1 MYYSFELCAFPVITK
16 HYTVTRNTVWGVT
29 TTENL
34 MIILKEGRCIFSV
47 DGEEFEAKSGD
58 AVFIP
63 ANHIYERKSV
73 NGELCTM
80 TYIHFLLEKEAEML
94 DSVTVSQRLSA
105 TKKQLDNSFVSQS
118 DFTYYPH
125 TVYLQNHITVT
136 DTKKTDMYMGDI
148 NLFSASREI
157 TCFLQSSI
165 ALCSILSHLSQNTVS
180 EFKDSYTGAGTSD
193 IPVNL
198 KRAIG
203 YIRSNYSKQITL
215 DDLSANCNVSKQQVI
230 RYFKYA
236 FNTTPINYVLDYKI
250 SKAKDYLLF
259 QPQLTVKEIAS
270 ELGFDNQH
278 YFARIFKKITGE
290 TPSDYKYR
298 VHNYVPPKKD

>member
-16 HYTVTRNTVWGVT
+16 YYTVTRNTVWGVT

-105 TKKQLDNSFVSQS
+105 TKKQLDNSFCFAERLYLLSSHRLFAKSHYRNRYKKDRYVHGRHKSVFRFKRNNLL
-118 DFTYYPH
+118 FTIEYS
-125 TVYLQNHITVT
+125 T
-136 DTKKTDMYMGDI
+136 
-148 NLFSASREI
+148 LFNTYS
-157 TCFLQSSI
+157 FI
-165 ALCSILSHLSQNTVS
+165 AKHSFGVQGQLHRCRN
-180 EFKDSYTGAGTSD
+180 
-193 IPVNL
+193 
-198 KRAIG
+198 IG
-203 YIRSNYSKQITL
+203 YSGKSQKSNRIHPKQLFKADYS
-215 DDLSANCNVSKQQVI
+215 
-230 RYFKYA
+230 
-236 FNTTPINYVLDYKI
+236 
-250 SKAKDYLLF
+250 
-259 QPQLTVKEIAS
+259 
-270 ELGFDNQH
+270 
-278 YFARIFKKITGE
+278 
-290 TPSDYKYR
+290 
-298 VHNYVPPKKD
+298 